1 MIGRAPLLRHRGPS
15 VAELRPRRSTPRSGL
30 RGLGGAAA
38 QLECIVVVAM
48 RGQCSAGG
56 CGLSIRLSGQS
67 GAGRE
72 FAKASRQGLGWC
84 KNFSVLVLV
93 LVLVGWGP
101 GGSGGALPRYRPD
114 RHLSRIS
121 FLSSGDFR
129 VIFRCRHSRESGNP
143 ATSSVLARK
152 ALDSRLRG
160 NDEQKQRRRQ
170 LQRTKQL
177 QRSRQRQ
184 RQRTRQHQKPWQN
197 QRPRENQQQD
207 QT

>member
-1 MIGRAPLLRHRGPS
+1 MSRSIEWRGTERRHEASLIGRAPLLRHRGSS

-56 CGLSIRLSGQS
+56 CGLSIRLAGQS

-72 FAKASRQGLGWC
+72 FAKASRLGLGGC

-93 LVLVGWGP
+93 SIGWKP
-101 GGSGGALPRYRPD
+101 GGSGGALPRSRPD

-121 FLSSGDFR
+121 FPSSGNFR
-129 VIFRCRHSRESGNP
+129 VIFRCRHSREGGNP
-143 ATSSVLARK
+143 GPFVRERLKS
-152 ALDSRLRG
+152 LDSRFRG
-160 NDEQKQRRRQ
+160 NDVLVRCR
-170 LQRTKQL
+170 
-177 QRSRQRQ
+177 
-184 RQRTRQHQKPWQN
+184 
-197 QRPRENQQQD
+197 
-207 QT
+207 